1 MDFSRWRYKKNQ
13 IDYILVNRRW
23 RTSVS
28 ATRTLPGA
36 DCGSDHEMLMFE
48 FKFRLKC
55 FKKSPKPIRY
65 DLQEI
70 PNILYKIEI
79 KNRFRALLDTA
90 KEMEPNEMAEEI
102 IQIYKEAAA
111 NHLSKKE
118 ITKKPW
124 ITKETIEAIEKRKT
138 TKQKN

>member
-1 MDFSRWRYKKNQ
+1 MTKNFFL
-13 IDYILVNRRW
+13 IECLE
-23 RTSVS
+23 VS
-28 ATRTLPGA
+28 ATRTLLGA
-36 DCGSDHEMLMFE
+36 DCGSDHEMLMCE

-70 PNILYKIEI
+70 PLNILYKIEI

-90 KEMEPNEMAEEI
+90 EEMEPNEMAEEI
-102 IQIYKEAAA
+102 TQIYKEAAA
-111 NHLSKKE
+111 NHLPKKE

-124 ITKETIEAIEKRKT
+124 ITKETVEAI
-138 TKQKN
+138 